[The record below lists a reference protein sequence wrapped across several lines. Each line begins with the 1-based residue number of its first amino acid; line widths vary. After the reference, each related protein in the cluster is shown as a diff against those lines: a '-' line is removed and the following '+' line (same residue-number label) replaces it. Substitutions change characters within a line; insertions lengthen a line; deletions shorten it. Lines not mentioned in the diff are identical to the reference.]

1 MKRFFKRMKIP
12 GPDPKPIF
20 GNFYDLVKE
29 GAPYYELRIMKE
41 FGRIVGFFEGSEP
54 IILTTDINF
63 MKCMLIRDFNSF
75 VDRRVSTFLKFYHQ
89 SIRILSISLF

>member
-1 MKRFFKRMKIP
+1 MKIP

-75 VDRRVSTFLKFYHQ
+75 VDRRVSTFLKLYHQ

>member
-1 MKRFFKRMKIP
+1 MKIP
-12 GPDPKPIF
+12 GPEPKPIF

-41 FGRIVGFFEGSEP
+41 YGRIVGFFEGSEP
-54 IILTTDINF
+54 IILTTDVNF

-75 VDRRVSTFLKFYHQ
+75 VDRRVSTFLKLYHQ